1 MQRIPGSG
9 ESVGKAVASK
19 AETSRKPPLRTRQ
32 PRTAAGY
39 TPSMRNGDPVKE
51 LPLFP
56 LDLVLFPEMLA
67 PLHIFED
74 RYRKL
79 VRLCLETGEPFGIVL
94 ATGADPETGAVR
106 TAPIGCTARIVHHE
120 PFPDG
125 RSNIHVQGGR
135 RFRIVDHHEAEPWR
149 TGLVEFVDDELPTGN
164 DTDELVAA
172 TDASLREYLELQL
185 RRLGQDLGDID
196 LPDDPSS
203 LGFTACCLL
212 PVENPVKQE
221 LLALTDPD
229 ERLRR
234 AVALLDDSNRALR
247 NRPLPA
253 AKSFAK
259 IGLERFDRFR
269 CRN

>member
-1 MQRIPGSG
+1 M
-9 ESVGKAVASK
+9 ESEDGV
-19 AETSRKPPLRTRQ
+19 R
-32 PRTAAGY
+32 
-39 TPSMRNGDPVKE
+39 E

-56 LDLVLFPEMLA
+56 LDMVLFPEMLA

-79 VRLCLETGEPFGIVL
+79 VRRCLDNQEPFGIVL
-94 ATGADPETGAVR
+94 ATGIDPETGSVR
-106 TAPIGCTARIVHHE
+106 TAPIGCTAEIVHHE
-120 PFPDG
+120 PLPDG

-135 RFRIVDHHEAEPWR
+135 RFRIVDQHESEPWR
-149 TGLVEFVDDELPTGN
+149 TGLVTFVDDEPAPDDDDVG
-164 DTDELVAA
+164 DGAIEWIDK
-172 TDASLREYLELQL
+172 TDAALREYLELQL

-196 LPDDPSS
+196 LPTDPSS

-221 LLALTDPD
+221 LLTLRDPV

-234 AVALLDDSNRALR
+234 AEALLEDANRALR
-247 NRPLPA
+247 RNPPPA
-253 AKSFAK
+253 AKTFVKIDSRRFA
-259 IGLERFDRFR
+259 RFR